1 MRDSKNSEMKKM
13 LAGTIALLMVVAS
26 VGVYQKW
33 FSKTSKF
40 DEDHI
45 GECYYQ
51 EIQEEHVATDDLTM
65 YTRRA
70 GTAIRRFEGRRH
82 CCKCRYQLYFR
93 CRAVRCRI
101 IQ

>member
-45 GECYYQ
+45 GEC
-51 EIQEEHVATDDLTM
+51 T
-65 YTRRA
+65 
-70 GTAIRRFEGRRH
+70 IRKSR
-82 CCKCRYQLYFR
+82 KSTLQ
-93 CRAVRCRI
+93 
-101 IQ
+101 QMT